1 MLNPRSQYNNFP
13 EAYNDL
19 IQVYPLRIIKTE
31 SDNDYYLNLYEEL
44 SDLYIEFPEKDF
56 IGDYLETLAILIEQ
70 FEKKAYK
77 IPETSGIDALK
88 FLIEQH
94 ELKQKDLI
102 PIFKTPS
109 IVSEIISG
117 KRSFTIEHIKKLS
130 EKFGVRAEVFI

>member
-1 MLNPRSQYNNFP
+1 MLNAKSQYNNFP
-13 EAYNDL
+13 EDYNDL

-70 FEKKAYK
+70 FEKKAYI